1 MSEYYSVLFLWS
13 KGAFIRRKILLE
25 VHNAEKNRSPIFVT
39 RLQQILINKMEK
51 KPSRSTIRKH
61 VNVLLEF
68 NYIRIINKEGKPKY
82 LALTDLGEKVISLLR
97 NQSDSDMKKKISNSI

>member
-39 RLQQILINKMEK
+39 KLQQILDNKIDNY
-51 KPSRSTIRKH
+51 PSRSTIRKH

-68 NYIRIINKEGKPKY
+68 NYIRIINKKGKPKY
-82 LALTDLGEKVISLLR
+82 LALTDFGKKIITLFG
-97 NQSDSDMKKKISNSI
+97 NQSNNEMKKEISNAS

>member
-25 VHNAEKNRSPIFVT
+25 VHNAEKNRNSIFVT
-39 RLQQILINKMEK
+39 KLQQILGNKMEK
-51 KPSRSTIRKH
+51 QLSRSTIRKH

-82 LALTDLGEKVISLLR
+82 LALTDLGKKIIPLLI
-97 NQSDSDMKKKISNSI
+97 NQINNKKKTNNT